1 MGMLLEV
8 NNGDMLP
15 IHENKVL
22 RRYEAFELQIHQ

>member
-1 MGMLLEV
+1 MAGWREGLV
-8 NNGDMLP
+8 TMLP